1 MLGGIN
7 NELFLTSF
15 AGFLVLGILILLLRW
30 TFSRGNS
37 LIEKPRRVGNDGDYG
52 LLEVVATPTNYIE
65 GELLKRKLLEHG
77 IKATLTSTKQGPR
90 ILVFPDEVK
99 AAQAVLRSK

>member
-15 AGFLVLGILILLLRW
+15 AGFFVLGILILLLRW

-52 LLEVVATPTNYIE
+52 LLEVVASPTNYIE